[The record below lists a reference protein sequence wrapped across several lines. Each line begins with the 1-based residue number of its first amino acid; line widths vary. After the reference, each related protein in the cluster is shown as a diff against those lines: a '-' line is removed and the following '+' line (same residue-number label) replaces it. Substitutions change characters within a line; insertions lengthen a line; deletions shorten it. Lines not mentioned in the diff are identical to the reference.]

1 MTFQEQND
9 WIPPIDILSSMTI
22 SNPTKS
28 HHHAHQVQITLAPPQ
43 QYIIFFLTTMPCK
56 THERTYYIT
65 AQYIAK

>member
-43 QYIIFFLTTMPCK
+43 QYIIFFFNYHAMQNT
-56 THERTYYIT
+56 
-65 AQYIAK
+65 